1 VHHVYYFVPTSQ
13 KKPEEGGDQKE
24 GATGGDEKEGATG
37 GDEKKPEEGEK
48 KQDESAAEKPEEG
61 GKKLE
66 PTPSRKPSRRRTLS
80 FSRRQRRPAPAV
92 VSGPACDS
100 L

>member
-1 VHHVYYFVPTSQ
+1 MHHIYYFVLTSQ
-13 KKPEEGGDQKE
+13 KKPEEGVDQ
-24 GATGGDEKEGATG
+24 KEGATG

-48 KQDESAAEKPEEG
+48 KLDESAAEKPEEG
-61 GKKLE
+61 EKKLE
-66 PTPSRKPSRRRTLS
+66 PTPSKKPSRRRTLS
-80 FSRRQRRPAPAV
+80 FSRRQRRPAPTA

>member
-1 VHHVYYFVPTSQ
+1 MHCMYYFVPTSQ

-24 GATGGDEKEGATG
+24 GATGGDEK
-37 GDEKKPEEGEK
+37 KPEEGEK
-48 KQDESAAEKPEEG
+48 KPDESTAEKPEEG
-61 GKKLE
+61 EKKLE

-92 VSGPACDS
+92 VSGHVTHSD
-100 L
+100 LV